1 MTLKENIEAEFDFAR
16 HLSNG
21 SRGCH
26 LKKKLLNKILN
37 FEELNIED
45 RELMLKSDDISP
57 YEQKLLLIL
66 NNIVFYIKEED

>member
-1 MTLKENIEAEFDFAR
+1 MTLKEKIEAEFNFAKQ
-16 HLSNG
+16 LSNG

-45 RELMLKSDDISP
+45 RKLMLKSEDISP
-57 YEQKLLLIL
+57 YEQKMLLIL
-66 NNIVFYIKEED
+66 NNIVSYIKEED